1 MEILDPCCGSRMMYF
16 DKQDQR
22 VLFGDIRQEEHYLKD
37 RESIRYLE
45 VKPDIKMDFTNLPFD
60 DESFRLV
67 VFDPPHLIRAGKKS
81 WLAKKYGKLGEDWKG
96 DIKKGFSECF
106 RVLKDGGILIF
117 KWNENQISVKEI
129 LSLTIE
135 KPIFGHVTRKHK
147 INQTATHW
155 ITFMKQINKSETP

>member
-37 RESIRYLE
+37 RESIRHLE

-81 WLAKKYGKLGEDWKG
+81 WLAKNTEH
-96 DIKKGFSECF
+96 
-106 RVLKDGGILIF
+106 
-117 KWNENQISVKEI
+117 SVKTGKTT
-129 LSLTIE
+129 L
-135 KPIFGHVTRKHK
+135 KKDFQNVF
-147 INQTATHW
+147 AY
-155 ITFMKQINKSETP
+155 

>member
-37 RESIRYLE
+37 RESIRHLE
-45 VKPDIKMDFTNLPFD
+45 VKPDIKMDFTNLP
-60 DESFRLV
+60 
-67 VFDPPHLIRAGKKS
+67 LIRAGKKS
-81 WLAKKYGKLGEDWKG
+81 WLAKKYGTLGKDWQD

-155 ITFMKQINKSETP
+155 ITFMKQINKSEAP